1 MEVIFDWHP
10 SLLSTLFECKDAKEV
25 INKGYEKALLL
36 VTKTIYKIMIG
47 GQDLTQDDLI
57 ISKLLGQSLEKY
69 RSLFPHVSAIQLSNG
84 KDKHSSKGDTIEYI
98 YTNSQHKNPLCR
110 VVPIDST
117 YGYESEKLDYDK
129 EKYKEMIVDAAE
141 TVLGYFG
148 FDRTIYGNKKNKV
161 TRKWQWLEE
170 LKQEREKD
178 IEAEM
183 MEN

>member
-1 MEVIFDWHP
+1 
-10 SLLSTLFECKDAKEV
+10 
-25 INKGYEKALLL
+25 
-36 VTKTIYKIMIG
+36 MIG

-84 KDKHSSKGDTIEYI
+84 EDKHSSKGDTIEYI